1 MRQGGSSPLLFAENL
16 RKMRGFLRFF
26 AEKNGYF
33 AENPQPKKNNNPF
46 NINDISVKIGLIC
59 GKSGKNR
66 ESFSIQKSGFVLLL
80 PQCVCYCY

>member
-16 RKMRGFLRFF
+16 RKMRGFLRVF
-26 AEKNGYF
+26 AEKYGYF
-33 AENPQPKKNNNPF
+33 AENPQSKKTIIPF
-46 NINDISVKIGLIC
+46 NINDITVKIGLIC

-80 PQCVCYCY
+80 PQCACCCY